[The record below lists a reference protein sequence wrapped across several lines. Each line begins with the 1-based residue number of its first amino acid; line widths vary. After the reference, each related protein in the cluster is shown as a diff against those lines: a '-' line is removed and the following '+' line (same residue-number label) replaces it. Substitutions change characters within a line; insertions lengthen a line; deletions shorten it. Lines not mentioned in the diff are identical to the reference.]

1 MEEDDEVFEMFCDVE
16 LLVGGLVA
24 EDEVLLGGVAEVVV
38 AGAEV
43 EVLVEVVVIVE
54 ADVEVVELNDELVV
68 LVLVVAD
75 IFNRDSCYNECESAL
90 YTSHGGLNRTTLVVG
105 GKKKKKGRASLNSA
119 LLNCRYPFLLSAES

>member
-90 YTSHGGLNRTTLVVG
+90 YTSHGGLNRTTLVEI
-105 GKKKKKGRASLNSA
+105 GRAHV
-119 LLNCRYPFLLSAES
+119 

>member
-1 MEEDDEVFEMFCDVE
+1 MAAVLDGVWVAVEVTVWIEGGVLVAFSRVLEGVDAVDDDAVDWVFVEEDDEVFEMFCDVE

-54 ADVEVVELNDELVV
+54 ADVEVVLVEF
-68 LVLVVAD
+68 AKW
-75 IFNRDSCYNECESAL
+75 I
-90 YTSHGGLNRTTLVVG
+90 
-105 GKKKKKGRASLNSA
+105 
-119 LLNCRYPFLLSAES
+119 